1 MLRPNLAHL
10 PADMAASSL
19 QQTRPETLLIAWT
32 SHVARCKYVGKRVA
46 WVVIGLVIG
55 LISGTI
61 VDKAIANAAHSAA
74 NQHQQQGIER

>member
-1 MLRPNLAHL
+1 VNTIILDESRSSQMP
-10 PADMAASSL
+10 PAISLSAS
-19 QQTRPETLLIAWT
+19 T